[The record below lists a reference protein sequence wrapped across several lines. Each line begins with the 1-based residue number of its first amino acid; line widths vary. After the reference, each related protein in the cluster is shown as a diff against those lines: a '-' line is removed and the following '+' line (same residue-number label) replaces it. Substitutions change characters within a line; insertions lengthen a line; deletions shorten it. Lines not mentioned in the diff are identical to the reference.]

1 LRNTSNE
8 TPSSTSVNILSQA
21 IFTVNRHAKTAS
33 NPKYLYA
40 LKKRALMKMIREGK
54 AKKVGL
60 HFSNNP
66 KFSQQQSDVLIDCG
80 EYTFH
85 IPPSKEDFKQ
95 LPHLGTLDQAIRNP
109 RSKMGLQQA
118 KGILENYTG
127 MSDTEDKHNNQRK
140 NNYQKPVFK
149 KLGDSFF

>member
-1 LRNTSNE
+1 MRNTSKS
-8 TPSSTSVNILSQA
+8 TPTSTSVTTLSQA
-21 IFTVNRHAKTAS
+21 IFTVNRHAKTAG
-33 NPKYLYA
+33 NPKYLYS

-66 KFSQQQSDVLIDCG
+66 RNSQQQSDVLIDCG

-85 IPPSKEDFKQ
+85 IPPTKEDFKE
-95 LPHLGTLDQAIRNP
+95 LPHLGSLDQSLRNP
-109 RSKMGLQQA
+109 KCKMGLQQA
-118 KGILENYTG
+118 KGILEQYTG
-127 MSDTEDKHNNQRK
+127 MSDRNEQTRK
-140 NNYQKPVFK
+140 PGKNGYEKPVFK

>member
-1 LRNTSNE
+1 MRNTSKS
-8 TPSSTSVNILSQA
+8 TSSSTSVTTLSQA
-21 IFTVNRHAKTAS
+21 IFTVNRHAKTAG
-33 NPKYLYA
+33 NPKYLYS

-66 KFSQQQSDVLIDCG
+66 KNSQQQSDVLIDCG

-85 IPPSKEDFKQ
+85 IPPSKEDFKE
-95 LPHLGTLDQAIRNP
+95 LPHLGSLDERLRNP
-109 RSKMGLQQA
+109 KCKMGLQQA
-118 KGILENYTG
+118 KGILEQYTG
-127 MSDTEDKHNNQRK
+127 MSDQLDQTRKSEK

>member
-1 LRNTSNE
+1 MRNTSKS
-8 TPSSTSVNILSQA
+8 TPSSTSVTTLSQA
-21 IFTVNRHAKTAS
+21 IFTVNRHAKTAG
-33 NPKYLYA
+33 NPKYLYS

-66 KFSQQQSDVLIDCG
+66 KNSQQQSDVLIDCG

-85 IPPSKEDFKQ
+85 IPPSKEDFKE
-95 LPHLGTLDQAIRNP
+95 LPHLGSLDERLRNP
-109 RSKMGLQQA
+109 KCKMGLQPA
-118 KGILENYTG
+118 KGILEQYTG
-127 MSDTEDKHNNQRK
+127 MSDQNDQTRKPEK

>member
-1 LRNTSNE
+1 MRNTSKN
-8 TPSSTSVNILSQA
+8 TPSSTSVNTLSQA
-21 IFTVNRHAKTAS
+21 IFTVNRHAKTAG
-33 NPKYLYA
+33 NPKYLYS

-60 HFSNNP
+60 HFSKNP

-95 LPHLGTLDQAIRNP
+95 LPHLGTLDQSLRNP
-109 RSKMGLQQA
+109 RCKMGLQQA
-118 KGILENYTG
+118 KGILEDYTG
-127 MSDTEDKHNNQRK
+127 MSDSDDKNNKHGK

>member
-1 LRNTSNE
+1 MRNTSKS
-8 TPSSTSVNILSQA
+8 TPSSTSVITLSQA
-21 IFTVNRHAKTAS
+21 IFTVNRHAKTAG
-33 NPKYLYA
+33 NPKYLYS

-66 KFSQQQSDVLIDCG
+66 KNSQQQSDVLIDCG
-80 EYTFH
+80 DYTFH
-85 IPPSKEDFKQ
+85 IPPSKEDFKA
-95 LPHLGTLDQAIRNP
+95 LPHLGSLNQSLRNP
-109 RSKMGLQQA
+109 RCKMGLQQA
-118 KGILENYTG
+118 KGILEQYTG
-127 MSDTEDKHNNQRK
+127 MSEQNEKPRKPGK